1 MTRRWIGTGAA
12 VLAITASLAGMVLA
26 RTGLAEDPKTAA
38 RVIGQVGLQA
48 AGAVA
53 RGAESAD
60 AVPGYA
66 GTDVPERGLTAAGMA
81 DAANARL
88 ADPDDPGGTAGRA
101 VIDGATVRPNAA
113 VPATDPAVVRSKT
126 VAATPQSA
134 AHGADGLAS
143 GSVQDCGA
151 DLQDAQSG
159 GACGAVRFCVGA
171 NCETVRPEASDGFV
185 DAATK
190 LNMVMELGGD
200 EFDRTALRFFTGE
213 RKACRIQWGGLANC
227 CTNSGLLVGLGN
239 CSPAERELARERH
252 DGNTHY
258 LGEYCARRIL
268 GICIR
273 RERAWCVF
281 GSKLGRIFQQQG
293 RAQLGI
299 GWGNC
304 RGFTVAEIEVIDFNA
319 LSLSEFTADLL
330 DGGREPSVSLP
341 DAGDTQ
347 TLMRNRVR
355 AFYGRGD

>member
-1 MTRRWIGTGAA
+1 MMTGKRIMTISA
-12 VLAITASLAGMVLA
+12 VLGAVACLAA
-26 RTGLAEDPKTAA
+26 TGTVLAEDPKTAA
-38 RVIGQVGLQA
+38 RVIGQAGLAA

-66 GTDVPERGLTAAGMA
+66 GTGVPEHRLTADDLPA
-81 DAANARL
+81 AANARL

-101 VIDGATVRPNAA
+101 VIDGATLRPVAQ
-113 VPATDPAVVRSKT
+113 VPASDPAVVRSET

-143 GSVQDCGA
+143 GSVQDCTAG
-151 DLQDAQSG
+151 LQDTQSG
-159 GACGAVRFCVGA
+159 GVCGSVRYCVGGG
-171 NCETVRPEASDGFV
+171 CETVQPEASDGFV

-190 LNMVMELGGD
+190 LNMVMELGGE
-200 EFDRTALRFFTGE
+200 EFDRSALRFFTGE
-213 RKACRIQWGGLANC
+213 RRACRIQWGGLANC
-227 CTNSGLLVGLGN
+227 CKNSGLLVGLGN
-239 CSPAERELARERH
+239 CSRAERELARERH

-258 LGEYCARRIL
+258 LGEYCAKRIL

-293 RAQLGI
+293 RAQLRI

-304 RGFTVAEIEVIDFNA
+304 RGLTVAELEGVDFDA
-319 LSLSEFTADLL
+319 LNLSEFTADLL

-355 AFYGRGD
+355 AFYGRGN

>member
-1 MTRRWIGTGAA
+1 MTRRWIGKGAA
-12 VLAITASLAGMVLA
+12 VLAMAAGITGTV
-26 RTGLAEDPKTAA
+26 LAEDPKTAA
-38 RVIGQVGLQA
+38 RVIGQAGLAA

-66 GTDVPERGLTAAGMA
+66 GTGVPEHRLRA
-81 DAANARL
+81 DDLPVAANARL
-88 ADPDDPGGTAGRA
+88 ADPDDPGGVVGRA

-113 VPATDPAVVRSKT
+113 VPATDPAVVRSEGI
-126 VAATPQSA
+126 AATPQSA

-159 GACGAVRFCVGA
+159 GACGSVRFCVGGG
-171 NCETVRPEASDGFV
+171 CETVRPEASDGFV

-190 LNMVMELGGD
+190 LNMVMELGGE
-200 EFDRTALRFFTGE
+200 EFDRSALRFFTGE

-227 CTNSGLLVGLGN
+227 CTNSGVLVGLGN
-239 CSPAERELARERH
+239 CSRAERELAQERH

-304 RGFTVAEIEVIDFNA
+304 RGLTVAELEGVDFNA
-319 LSLSEFTADLL
+319 LDLSEFTADLL
-330 DGGREPSVSLP
+330 AGGREPSVSLP

-355 AFYGRGD
+355 AFYGRGN